1 MTVQEV
7 YLHYSDKLNK
17 LTTNTE
23 QWLTYPSFVRI
34 INEAQYT
41 WTEQRLKLEEVNKTR
56 QNELQ
61 RLLKD
66 IPLGSKTT
74 NPNSVYYSLPDDYL
88 RFSRLEVNAKKGSC
102 ERKLYTF
109 LAEEGNLNVLLSD
122 AMSNPSFEWEE
133 TLTTVKDNKL
143 YIYTDTTFTIES
155 GIFTYY
161 RKPKRIDIAGYE
173 TLTGQSSNS
182 DPEWTNA
189 EIYEII
195 NLGVQIASGN
205 TQDQFRY
212 QTISQENQAFT

>member
-1 MTVQEV
+1 
-7 YLHYSDKLNK
+7 
-17 LTTNTE
+17 
-23 QWLTYPSFVRI
+23 
-34 INEAQYT
+34 
-41 WTEQRLKLEEVNKTR
+41 
-56 QNELQ
+56 
-61 RLLKD
+61 
-66 IPLGSKTT
+66 
-74 NPNSVYYSLPDDYL
+74 
-88 RFSRLEVNAKKGSC
+88 
-102 ERKLYTF
+102 
-109 LAEEGNLNVLLSD
+109 
-122 AMSNPSFEWEE
+122 MSNPSFEWEE